1 MPGKFL
7 FKMALWFLLFVIAL
21 ALILTAALPGFSKAF
36 FTNVSGTMETWI
48 VIGACILLGIYMM
61 KSDRR

>member
-1 MPGKFL
+1 
-7 FKMALWFLLFVIAL
+7 MALWFLLFVIAL